1 VPYEGRLNRDLTPS
15 IMLVIFAN
23 NNNYIITYRLQAMT
37 RTLPQYAIRWNS
49 QIVRANTRVSGPTIS
64 PVHSAGT
71 STVIH
76 VIWTCISMAVPSI
89 VSK

>member
-1 VPYEGRLNRDLTPS
+1 MPYVGLLNHDLTPS
-15 IMLVIFAN
+15 LMLVIFVN

>member
-1 VPYEGRLNRDLTPS
+1 
-15 IMLVIFAN
+15 
-23 NNNYIITYRLQAMT
+23 MT

-64 PVHSAGT
+64 PGHNAGT
-71 STVIH
+71 SIVIH
-76 VIWTCISMAVPSI
+76 VIWTCISIALQSV

>member
-1 VPYEGRLNRDLTPS
+1 MPYVGLLNHDLKPS
-15 IMLVIFAN
+15 LMLVIFVN